1 MNAYVTEILVKS
13 RMADAL
19 AAAERGR
26 LVRATRRDRREFSRQ
41 LEEAD
46 ARRVEAASGAPVLR
60 GYPYATTRS

>member
-46 ARRVEAASGAPVLR
+46 ARRLGAASGAPVLR
-60 GYPYATTRS
+60 GYPYATRS